1 MNTISIVFVKGL
13 KVWVKGLVSQANV
26 TIAKCCTTGRFVS
39 SKVAAAVIANLY
51 AYHNLNALD
60 QFRKDNAA
68 LIPALL
74 NVAKA
79 YAHKAN
85 TANRKG
91 MQTTADKFDNMATR
105 LLLDIQAMPF
115 SAE

>member
-1 MNTISIVFVKGL
+1 MATISIVFVRGL

-39 SKVAAAVIANLY
+39 AKVAAQAIANLY
-51 AYHNLNALD
+51 AYHNLNALN

-74 NVAKA
+74 NVAKV

-85 TANRKG
+85 VANKKG
-91 MQTTADKFDNMATR
+91 MQATANKFDNMATR
-105 LLLDIQAMPF
+105 LLLDIQSMPF
-115 SAE
+115 TAE